1 MTSPADAADPTAP
14 TSPLTGP
21 DPATGPDPM
30 TDSRPDPLDTALR
43 LVRAQ
48 TAVVKRFDSSLS
60 GLHGVSLSDFT
71 LLLHLAQAPGGRMRR
86 VDLAEALGLTA
97 SGVTRGLAPLER
109 IGLVTR
115 EAAARDARVAYAA
128 LTPTGRERLAEMLHT
143 ARQVAAEHFA
153 PEQWS
158 AEDLTQLSALL
169 TRLGGTA
176 PEHRHIPRP

>member
-1 MTSPADAADPTAP
+1 MMTPQADR
-14 TSPLTGP
+14 P
-21 DPATGPDPM
+21 DPAQPDPGPVP
-30 TDSRPDPLDTALR
+30 SEPARPDPLDTALR

-48 TAVVKRFDSSLS
+48 AAVIRRFDATLS

-71 LLLHLAQAPGGRMRR
+71 LLLHLGAAPGGRMRR

-109 IGLVTR
+109 IGLVSR

-143 ARQVAAEHFA
+143 ARRTADDLFTAD
-153 PEQWS
+153 QWG
-158 AEDLTQLSALL
+158 ADDLGRLSTLL

-176 PEHRHIPRP
+176 PDQRPGRPPT

>member
-1 MTSPADAADPTAP
+1 MTDHSDRTEQTEPARAT
-14 TSPLTGP
+14 TGP
-21 DPATGPDPM
+21 G
-30 TDSRPDPLDTALR
+30 PDPLDTALR

-48 TAVVKRFDSSLS
+48 SAMVKRFDASLG

-71 LLLHLAQAPGGRMRR
+71 MLLHLSQAPGGRMRR

-109 IGLVTR
+109 IGLVSR
-115 EAAARDARVAYAA
+115 ETAARDARVAYAA
-128 LTPTGRERLAEMLHT
+128 LTPTGRQRLAKMLRT

-153 PEQWS
+153 GGQWTG
-158 AEDLTQLSALL
+158 EDLGLLSTLL

-176 PEHRHIPRP
+176 PGQRLD

>member
-1 MTSPADAADPTAP
+1 MTSPTDPTAAP
-14 TSPLTGP
+14 T
-21 DPATGPDPM
+21 PATPPVPGTAPDGSPG
-30 TDSRPDPLDTALR
+30 TVARPDPLDTALR

-48 TAVVKRFDSSLS
+48 TALVKRFDASLS

-128 LTPTGRERLAEMLHT
+128 LTPTGRERLGEMLHT
-143 ARQVAAEHFA
+143 ARQVAADHFA
-153 PEQWS
+153 ADRWTS
-158 AEDLTQLSALL
+158 EDLTQLTTLL

-176 PEHRHIPRP
+176 PDHRPIPSP

>member
-1 MTSPADAADPTAP
+1 MTDQPVQPEQPDQSEQVGPVRQTATAP
-14 TSPLTGP
+14 ATPGP
-21 DPATGPDPM
+21 
-30 TDSRPDPLDTALR
+30 SPDPLDTALR

-48 TAVVKRFDSSLS
+48 TAVVKRFDASLG
-60 GLHGVSLSDFT
+60 GLHGVSLADFT
-71 LLLHLAQAPGGRMRR
+71 MLLHLSQAPGSRMRR

-109 IGLVTR
+109 IGLVAR

-143 ARQVAAEHFA
+143 ARQVAADHFA
-153 PEQWS
+153 AEQWS
-158 AEDLTQLSALL
+158 PEDLGRLSTLL

-176 PEHRHIPRP
+176 PGQRLA

>member
-1 MTSPADAADPTAP
+1 MTSPTNPDPDAALGAGTTLNPDAAP
-14 TSPLTGP
+14 A
-21 DPATGPDPM
+21 PAP
-30 TDSRPDPLDTALR
+30 RPDPLDTALR

-48 TAVVKRFDSSLS
+48 AAVVKRFDASLS

-109 IGLVTR
+109 IGLVAR

-153 PEQWS
+153 PAQWS
-158 AEDLTQLSALL
+158 SGDLTQLSTLL